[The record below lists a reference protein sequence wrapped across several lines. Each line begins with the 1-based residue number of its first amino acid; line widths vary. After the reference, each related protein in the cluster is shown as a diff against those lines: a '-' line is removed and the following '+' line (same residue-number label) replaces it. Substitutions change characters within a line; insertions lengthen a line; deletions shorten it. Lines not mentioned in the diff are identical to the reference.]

1 MYSKTRAIVLKNTNY
16 SESSIISKI
25 YTREFGIKTYI
36 LRGVRKGKSKIR
48 TSMIQPLS
56 LVELD
61 VYQKPNTSINNIK
74 DLRNSP
80 VLYEIQDD
88 IIKKSVAMFMSE
100 IVNYCLTEEAS
111 DKELFDFLENQIID
125 LDQKKMSVLF
135 PSLFLLDLSKY
146 LGIYPQGKFS
156 DGTPFFS
163 YEDGFFI
170 HESTIHTA
178 SEKSS
183 QMISQMIHEGSKDL
197 KLDALAR
204 KNVLVSIVKYYQ
216 FHVIRNKKVKSIDII
231 SEILN

>member
-25 YTREFGIKTYI
+25 FTREFGIQTYI

-48 TSMIQPLS
+48 ASMIQPLS

-80 VLYEIQDD
+80 VLFEIQDD
-88 IIKKSVAMFMSE
+88 IIKKTVAMFMTE
-100 IVNYCLTEEAS
+100 IINYCLTEQVS

-125 LDQKKMSVLF
+125 LDQKKMPVLF

-163 YEDGFFI
+163 YEDGIFV
-170 HESTIHTA
+170 HE
-178 SEKSS
+178 SS
-183 QMISQMIHEGSKDL
+183 QMISQMIHEEGMNP

-204 KNVLVSIVKYYQ
+204 KNLLESIVRYYQ
-216 FHVIRNKKVKSIDII
+216 FHVIRNKKVKSI
-231 SEILN
+231 EILSDILN

>member
-80 VLYEIQDD
+80 VLYKIQDD
-88 IIKKSVAMFMSE
+88 IIKKTVAMFMSE
-100 IVNYCLTEEAS
+100 IVNYCLTEEVS

-135 PSLFLLDLSKY
+135 PSLFLL
-146 LGIYPQGKFS
+146 QFS
-156 DGTPFFS
+156 F
-163 YEDGFFI
+163 
-170 HESTIHTA
+170 
-178 SEKSS
+178 
-183 QMISQMIHEGSKDL
+183 
-197 KLDALAR
+197 
-204 KNVLVSIVKYYQ
+204 
-216 FHVIRNKKVKSIDII
+216 
-231 SEILN
+231 